1 MPNRTSIDKQAP
13 ASLIGAHEAAMRRID
28 LLHRVRRVLL
38 ALTAA
43 LAAVAAWAALQAPA
57 TPAPAPQ
64 PTVTTTVACP
74 PRPPATTPA
83 GAYVPTPAS
92 ADDRRA
98 RGYQRRRSA

>member
-1 MPNRTSIDKQAP
+1 MPNHASINDHPAM
-13 ASLIGAHEAAMRRID
+13 ASLFAEHEAAMRRIG

-38 ALTAA
+38 AVAAA

-64 PTVTTTVACP
+64 PTVTTAAPCP

-92 ADDRRA
+92 ADDPEDC
-98 RGYQRRRSA
+98 